1 MSAITATP
9 KPAQPSGLSRLLP
22 TLLRR
27 GTVFFVLI
35 GLAVFFAS
43 RTDRFLV
50 GDNLVNILAQN
61 ATIVVVATGM
71 TLVMLQGGIDLS
83 VGSVAALAGAISAGL
98 IVRDKW
104 PVELGIVAG
113 LVVGLVVGAV
123 NGGLVVFGK
132 LPPFVA
138 TLASMTAVRGLVL
151 VYTEGRPISGMGES
165 YTFWGRGFIGPL
177 PASVIVAAV
186 VVIVALLV
194 LTRTRFGLHMYA
206 IGGGEDTSR
215 LAGVP
220 VNRVKIQAYAVSGL
234 LAALGGILLT
244 ARLFSA
250 QPQLGAGLELDAI
263 AASVLGGVSLFG
275 GIGNAFSPVFG
286 ALLVG
291 TLRNGLGLLQVP
303 SYPQQIIQGVVLVS
317 AVAVDMLA
325 KRLERRR

>member
-1 MSAITATP
+1 MNALTTTL
-9 KPAQPSGLSRLLP
+9 KPTQPRGLARLLP

-27 GTVFFVLI
+27 GTVFLVLV
-35 GLAVFFAS
+35 GLGIFFAS
-43 RTDRFLV
+43 RTERFFV

-61 ATIVVVATGM
+61 AAIVVVATGM

-113 LVVGLVVGAV
+113 LAVGLMVGAV

-151 VYTEGRPISGMGES
+151 VYTAGRPISGMGES

-177 PASVIVAAV
+177 PASVIVAAS
-186 VVIVALLV
+186 VAVMALFI
-194 LTRTRFGLHMYA
+194 LTRTRFGLHLYA
-206 IGGGEDTSR
+206 IGGGEETSR

-220 VNRVKIQAYAVSGL
+220 VGRVKIQAYAVSGL

-250 QPQLGAGLELDAI
+250 QPQLGVGLELDAI

-291 TLRNGLGLLQVP
+291 TLRNGLSLLQVP

-325 KRLERRR
+325 KRLERRK